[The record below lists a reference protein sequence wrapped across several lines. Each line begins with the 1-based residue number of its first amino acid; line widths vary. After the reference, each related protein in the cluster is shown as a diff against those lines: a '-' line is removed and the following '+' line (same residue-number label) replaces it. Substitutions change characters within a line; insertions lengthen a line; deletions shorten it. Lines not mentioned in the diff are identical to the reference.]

1 MMLASHALIHAGVP
15 INRVLKRVRQTREGR
30 YRTLRG
36 FFHGP
41 SDHEELAYGADEPRL
56 LTVSLGERAYGI
68 GRSLGEVDLGALG
81 VEVTGIRRHAS
92 RMLEPTAESVF
103 EAGDVVVLLGPPAAL
118 ARAEERLLKG

>member
-1 MMLASHALIHAGVP
+1 MA
-15 INRVLKRVRQTREGR
+15 
-30 YRTLRG
+30 
-36 FFHGP
+36 P
-41 SDHEELAYGADEPRL
+41 SDHEEHAYGADEPRL

-103 EAGDVVVLLGPPAAL
+103 EAGDVVVLLASGRAGAGRGAAAQGLIIWQVEMKKPP
-118 ARAEERLLKG
+118 RGRLLCT